1 MFARTWQIVVK
12 EIIQYRRDV
21 VLTVF
26 VFSFPVMQLIL
37 VANATGSDVVNLPIA
52 IFDNDHS
59 AISHGIIQTLEN
71 LSTVIPTVYTG
82 DTAQA
87 SDLLQR
93 GDIWAVVVIP
103 QNFATDFYAADR
115 TAQIQVIADG
125 TSVYGGGTALNAID
139 GALNSYLSR
148 RWREHSAGGVQP
160 YPIVDIESRMRFNV
174 ALNKR
179 YNSVPAQ
186 FGFIV
191 YQVTL
196 LLATLGLVREREL
209 GTLEQ
214 LMVSPVRRRDML
226 IGKALPA
233 VIIAYVNFLLML
245 WVVVQVYHIPQRGSW
260 ALLLMLSLLFILA
273 ETGWGLLISVLARTQ
288 QQALLI
294 VFPLSM
300 VDLALSGYL
309 VPVENMPAWLQF
321 LAEFSPMRHYI
332 TIVKGVMIKGAGLP
346 ALWENALALIG
357 LAALMAYLSHR
368 FLGKTFE

>member
-186 FGFIV
+186 F
-191 YQVTL
+191 
-196 LLATLGLVREREL
+196 
-209 GTLEQ
+209 
-214 LMVSPVRRRDML
+214 
-226 IGKALPA
+226 
-233 VIIAYVNFLLML
+233 
-245 WVVVQVYHIPQRGSW
+245 
-260 ALLLMLSLLFILA
+260 
-273 ETGWGLLISVLARTQ
+273 
-288 QQALLI
+288 
-294 VFPLSM
+294 
-300 VDLALSGYL
+300 
-309 VPVENMPAWLQF
+309 
-321 LAEFSPMRHYI
+321 
-332 TIVKGVMIKGAGLP
+332 
-346 ALWENALALIG
+346 
-357 LAALMAYLSHR
+357 
-368 FLGKTFE
+368 